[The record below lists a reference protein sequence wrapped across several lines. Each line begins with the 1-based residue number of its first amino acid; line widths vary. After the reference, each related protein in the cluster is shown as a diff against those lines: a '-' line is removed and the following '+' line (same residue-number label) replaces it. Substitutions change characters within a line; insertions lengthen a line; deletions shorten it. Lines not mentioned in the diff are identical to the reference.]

1 MFRNKN
7 PPSPANA
14 QIAIVLAPENG
25 ALRKKRIST
34 SGSRRRSSYST
45 SATKLAI
52 ENANSATISAEV
64 KPARGPSMIA

>member
-1 MFRNKN
+1 MFRNRN
-7 PPSPANA
+7 PPSAANA

-45 SATKLAI
+45 SATKLAS
-52 ENANSATISAEV
+52 ENANSARIPGEV
-64 KPARGPSMIA
+64 QPARGPR